1 MGYSFYQMK
10 ATLTR
15 QLATTFARALVSYES
30 GDVGQLAEQVD
41 ILKQITDDN
50 SGLLSGVCDELELG
64 KFMKLFESQL
74 CRVALKPEFSI
85 VQKSY
90 RPNHLDP
97 QIFYHHTLDL
107 HFL

>member
-30 GDVGQLAEQVD
+30 GDVGQLAEQVEL
-41 ILKQITDDN
+41 LKQITDDN

-64 KFMKLFESQL
+64 RFMKLFESQL
-74 CRVALKPEFSI
+74 CRAA
-85 VQKSY
+85 
-90 RPNHLDP
+90 
-97 QIFYHHTLDL
+97 
-107 HFL
+107 